1 VSAAPSHRDRPLFA
15 IALRLAAMVMLSTMF
30 MLIKLAGQRGVS
42 VPEMVFWRQAMAVPL
57 IAGWLLATGHIGLL
71 RTRRLSSH
79 AFRATSGTLGL
90 VCNVT
95 AAMLLLLSVGTT
107 LGFTAPLFAVLITAL
122 VLRDRVG
129 PWRWLAVVLG
139 FVGVLIIT
147 QPVDLIGGKSGA
159 LPVAGLAAG
168 LGAGVIIAMVSF
180 QIRDLA
186 RTEAPIACVFWFALF
201 GPLFAAVLLPFY
213 GLRHEPH
220 IWLLLVA
227 VGLAGTLAQLLIT
240 AALRYGA
247 VATVVVMDYTALIWA
262 TAYGYTIFGHLP
274 PASTWL
280 GAPLIIAAGLIIT
293 WREHHLSKRIS
304 PTSALDESAAEET
317 FPAAP
322 NMMREPRA

>member
-1 VSAAPSHRDRPLFA
+1 VSTVPSRQDRPLLA
-15 IALRLAAMVMLSTMF
+15 IALRLMAMMMLSTMF
-30 MLIKLAGQRGVS
+30 MLIKLAGERGVS
-42 VPEMVFWRQAMAVPL
+42 APEMVFWRQAMAVPL
-57 IAGWLLATGHIGLL
+57 IAGWLLATGRIGALK
-71 RTRRLSSH
+71 TRRLSSH

-95 AAMLLLLSVGTT
+95 AAMLLPLSVGTT
-107 LGFTAPLFAVLITAL
+107 LGFTAPLFAVLITAV

-129 PWRWLAVVLG
+129 PWRWLAVLLG

-147 QPVDLIGGKSGA
+147 QPATLIGGKAGA
-159 LPVAGLAAG
+159 LPLAGLAAG
-168 LGAGVIIAMVSF
+168 LGAGVIVAMVSF

-186 RTEAPIACVFWFALF
+186 RTEAPIACVFWFAFF
-201 GPLFAAVLLPFY
+201 GSLFASVLLPFY
-213 GLRHEPH
+213 GQRHPPQ

-240 AALRYGA
+240 AALRHGA

-262 TAYGYTIFGHLP
+262 TAYGYAIFDHLP
-274 PASTWL
+274 PAATWL

-293 WREHHLSKRIS
+293 WREHHLSRRIS

-317 FPAAP
+317 VPATP
-322 NMMREPRA
+322 DIREPRA

>member
-1 VSAAPSHRDRPLFA
+1 M
-15 IALRLAAMVMLSTMF
+15 AMVMLSTMF
-30 MLIKLAGQRGVS
+30 MLIKLAGERGVS

-57 IAGWLLATGHIGLL
+57 IAGWLLATGRIGLL

-95 AAMLLLLSVGTT
+95 AAMLLPLSVGTT

-147 QPVDLIGGKSGA
+147 QPVDLIGGRSGA

-168 LGAGVIIAMVSF
+168 LGAGVIVAMVSF

-201 GPLFAAVLLPFY
+201 GSLFAAVLLPFY
-213 GLRHEPH
+213 GQRHEPH

-262 TAYGYTIFGHLP
+262 TAYGYTIFDHLP

-317 FPAAP
+317 VPAAP
-322 NMMREPRA
+322 NMTREPRA